1 MSEQSQDHMIR
12 SEECKKKLLRR
23 LSIIEGQIRGIRG
36 MVERDDYCV
45 DILTQT
51 AAARCALN
59 SFSTELLSAHMR
71 TCVASELKE
80 GGTQK
85 LDELMDLLQKLLK

>member
-1 MSEQSQDHMIR
+1 MAEHEHEHMIR

-45 DILTQT
+45 DILTQA

-59 SFSTELLSAHMR
+59 SFSTELLSTHLR
-71 TCVASELKE
+71 TCVAAELQE

-85 LDELMDLLQKLLK
+85 IDELMDLLQKLLK